1 MNQLTLAFKEKV
13 CVGFEDPSKTDRTEL
28 GERRT
33 EWCKNGDK
41 FFPLIN
47 FVWTRMSLELSPNL
61 TDEIQKPTHPCLV

>member
-33 EWCKNGDK
+33 E
-41 FFPLIN
+41 
-47 FVWTRMSLELSPNL
+47 
-61 TDEIQKPTHPCLV
+61 